1 VTTVAPLMI
10 MVFGLFLVGV
20 SCLMLAN
27 PPTAIRFLDQFASTT
42 FINLLEATLLII
54 FGAAF
59 IWYAEFSKFPNT
71 LWVFGLLLIVP
82 GVGIYLVPREWHRR
96 YGVWSTKLV
105 TPYLRL
111 LAPLSLLFGV
121 LLIYAVV

>member
-1 VTTVAPLMI
+1 MTTVAQLLI
-10 MVFGLFLVGV
+10 IVFGLFLVGV

-27 PPTAIRFLDQFASTT
+27 PPAAVRFLDQFASTK

-59 IWYAEFSKFPNT
+59 LGYAELSRFPKT
-71 LWVFGLLLIVP
+71 LWVFGLLLVLS

>member
-1 VTTVAPLMI
+1 MTAVALLMI
-10 MVFGLFLVGV
+10 VLFGLFLVGV

-27 PPTAIRFLDQFASTT
+27 PPAAIRFLDQFASTT
-42 FINLLEATLLII
+42 FINLLEATLLIV

-59 IWYAEFSKFPNT
+59 LWYAEYSKFPQT
-71 LWVFGLLLIVP
+71 LWVFGLLLIAP

-121 LLIYAVV
+121 FLIYAVV